1 MLGIELYSTVK
12 VKIDALGISYLADE
26 ISDDKRKGMSLE
38 RTFPPMTR
46 ESDMLTLLEDLSH
59 KLAEDLKAEG
69 LKGRTV
75 TLKLKTTDFQVLTRS
90 KTVEWLVWKGE
101 DVFRLARQV
110 L

>member
-1 MLGIELYSTVK
+1 
-12 VKIDALGISYLADE
+12 
-26 ISDDKRKGMSLE
+26 
-38 RTFPPMTR
+38 MTR

-59 KLAEDLKAEG
+59 KLAEDLKGEG

-101 DVFRLARQV
+101 DIFKLARQV
-110 L
+110 WSKLFDKSRIRV